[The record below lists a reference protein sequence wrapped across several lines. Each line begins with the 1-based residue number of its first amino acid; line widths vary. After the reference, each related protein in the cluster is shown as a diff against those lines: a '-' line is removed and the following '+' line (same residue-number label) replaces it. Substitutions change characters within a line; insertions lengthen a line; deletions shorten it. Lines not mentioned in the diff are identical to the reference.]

1 MNLLQLLIRLSHHV
15 NCFFIFY
22 FYKRSFLF
30 VLFHHYLHFSDASVR
45 QANWGPSKVR
55 DKLRRDIDSHALSV
69 RNAKLSEITTNFEVI
84 LLSVQSKSVST
95 LWVGYMDQ
103 MMGMMPCYE

>member
-1 MNLLQLLIRLSHHV
+1 MNLLQMELLIRLSHHV
-15 NCFFIFY
+15 NCFLFY
-22 FYKRSFLF
+22 FYI
-30 VLFHHYLHFSDASVR
+30 VICHYMHFSDASVR
-45 QANWGPSKVR
+45 QANWGSSKVR

-84 LLSVQSKSVST
+84 LLSVQSKSVSI

-103 MMGMMPCYE
+103 MVGMMPCYE